1 MQRSKLSQREGRV
14 EELAGGYLSVGQ
26 GHPHVQS
33 QSLIE
38 QQQEDFIEFQQNLGS
53 DGDELISSQ
62 NRGLVKSQNS
72 NESVPVRSAHEH
84 ASQQSYSYDFLY
96 DPEVAKRGSSA
107 SHKLSSN
114 NSLAAQSAA
123 LSPHV
128 FRLSTD
134 EAQQNNRSGSATA
147 HGPNGNGGSGS
158 GAQERGRLSGLSA
171 GSRGHNPV
179 SKYA

>member
-1 MQRSKLSQREGRV
+1 MQRSREGRG
-14 EELAGGYLSVGQ
+14 EELAGGYLPASY
-26 GHPHVQS
+26 GHHVQS
-33 QSLIE
+33 QALIE
-38 QQQEDFIEFQQNLGS
+38 QEDFIDYHHNVGS
-53 DGDELISSQ
+53 DGEEAISQ
-62 NRGLVKSQNS
+62 KRGLVKSQNS

-134 EAQQNNRSGSATA
+134 EAQQNNRSASATGA
-147 HGPNGNGGSGS
+147 GQGS

-171 GSRGHNPV
+171 GSRGHRPAANGSNEMV

>member
-1 MQRSKLSQREGRV
+1 M
-14 EELAGGYLSVGQ
+14 
-26 GHPHVQS
+26 
-33 QSLIE
+33 
-38 QQQEDFIEFQQNLGS
+38 GS
-53 DGDELISSQ
+53 DGDEAISQ
-62 NRGLVKSQNS
+62 KRGLVKSQNS
-72 NESVPVRSAHEH
+72 NDSVPVRSAHEH

-134 EAQQNNRSGSATA
+134 EAQQNNRSANASATGA
-147 HGPNGNGGSGS
+147 GQGS
-158 GAQERGRLSGLSA
+158 GAQERGRLSGLSG
-171 GSRGHNPV
+171 GSRGHRPAGNGSNEMV
-179 SKYA
+179 SKYT